1 MLYEKDSVSREIEEM
16 IRVITDVFLGKKNT
30 EYEVVEDEAH
40 KSCNAL
46 YYRIDKAFQEGKI
59 NEAENILFEE
69 ISVENPSYLEIA
81 IDFYTKA
88 NQKTE
93 EELKQMQFSKE
104 EIVEGMKDIMD
115 MFGIQ
120 MI

>member
-1 MLYEKDSVSREIEEM
+1 MLYEKDSISREIDEL
-16 IRVITDVFLGKKNT
+16 IRVIGDVFLGKKNT
-30 EYEVVEDEAH
+30 AYEVIEDEAH
-40 KSCNAL
+40 KACNNL
-46 YYRIDKAFQEGKI
+46 YYRIDKALQEGKM

-81 IDFYTKA
+81 IDFYTKL

-93 EELKQMQFSKE
+93 EELQQVQFSKE
-104 EIVEGMKDIMD
+104 EIVEGIKDIMD